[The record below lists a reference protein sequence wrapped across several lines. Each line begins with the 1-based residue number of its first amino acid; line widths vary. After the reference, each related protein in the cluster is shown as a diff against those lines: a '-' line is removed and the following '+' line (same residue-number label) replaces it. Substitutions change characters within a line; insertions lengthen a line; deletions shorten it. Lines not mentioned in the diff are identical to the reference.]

1 MMKRFSIAFAILSC
15 LILIMA
21 CVTVN
26 IYFPAG
32 EIQQAAEEIVD
43 EVRPEQPGE
52 QGSFLDPVHLR
63 WFTWLVP
70 SLGPDVAFAQVDIN
84 ISTPSIRAL
93 RASLAGRFN
102 SLKKFYKRG
111 ALGENNR
118 GYVEIR
124 DQSGLN
130 LKEKADL
137 RKLAKAESRDRKA
150 LYTEILQA
158 NNLEARF
165 LPEVE
170 KIFANSWRKKAVPG
184 SGIQKDDGTW
194 VRK

>member
-1 MMKRFSIAFAILSC
+1 MKRFPIYFAILLC

-43 EVRPEQPGE
+43 EVRPEQNPDKG
-52 QGSFLDPVHLR
+52 GSLERIDLP
-63 WFTWLVP
+63 WFVRFVGF
-70 SLGPDVAFAQVDIN
+70 LGPGVALAQVDID
-84 ISTPSIRAL
+84 ISTPAIRAL
-93 RASLAGRFN
+93 RDSLAGRFE
-102 SLKKFYKRG
+102 SLKGFYSRG

-118 GYVEIR
+118 GYVEAR
-124 DQSGLN
+124 DQSSLN

-137 RKLAKAESRDRKA
+137 RRLVDAENGDRKA
-150 LYTEILQA
+150 LYTEILAA
-158 NNLEARF
+158 NNLEPGF
-165 LPEVE
+165 LDEVE

-184 SGIQKDDGTW
+184 SPIQKDDGTW
-194 VRK
+194 ATK